1 MNLSKFSMKKLLGMA
16 ARAEIDAN
24 KTYLKLSEKVNNP
37 LLKEKFA
44 ILAFEEK
51 KHEKLIRNL
60 FKSMYKSEAI
70 QIPKAVDPALLPAV
84 VIKPSSSLVD
94 LLSQAMAAE
103 ESAQNFYAGLAARV
117 KAEKKRLLEYLSKVE
132 KSHYLM
138 LKSELVMALTFEDY
152 AEKDIDKVVS

>member
-24 KTYLKLSEKVNNP
+24 KAYLKMSGKVNNP

-44 ILAFEEK
+44 LLAYEEK
-51 KHEKLIRNL
+51 KHEKLIRNM

-70 QIPKAVDPALLPAV
+70 GIPKSVDPALLPAI
-84 VIKPSSSLVD
+84 VIKPSSSLTD
-94 LLSQAMAAE
+94 ILYQAMNAE
-103 ESAQNFYAGLAARV
+103 QSAQNFYAGLARRV
-117 KAEKKRLLEYLSKVE
+117 KAEKKRMLEYLSKVE
-132 KSHYLM
+132 KSHYMM
-138 LKSELVMALTFEDY
+138 LKSEFVMALNFEDY

>member
-24 KTYLKLSEKVNNP
+24 KTYGKLAGRVNNP

-51 KHEKLIRNL
+51 KHEKVVRNL
-60 FKSMYKSEAI
+60 FKSMYKPEAI
-70 QIPKAVDPALLPAV
+70 EIPKAVDSTLLPAV
-84 VIKPSSSLVD
+84 VIKSSSSLTD
-94 LLSQAMAAE
+94 ILYQAMTAE
-103 ESAQNFYAGLAARV
+103 LSAQNFYAGLAARV
-117 KAEKKRLLEYLSKVE
+117 KAEKKRMLEYLSTVE
-132 KSHYLM
+132 KSHHMM
-138 LKSELVMALTFEDY
+138 LKSEFVMALNFEDY